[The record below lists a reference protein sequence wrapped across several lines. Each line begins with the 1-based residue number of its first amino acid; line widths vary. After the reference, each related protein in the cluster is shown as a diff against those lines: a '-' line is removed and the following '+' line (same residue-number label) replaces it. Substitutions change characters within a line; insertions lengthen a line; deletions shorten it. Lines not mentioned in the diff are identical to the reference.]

1 MEIRVERGDIAQY
14 QASAIIVNLFEGV
27 THPGG
32 GTGAVDG
39 ALNGAISHVI
49 RDGDCRGKENEFT
62 LIHTLGKI
70 PSPRVLVAGL
80 GKAESFTLDKV
91 RAVAAR
97 AARQLRRHRCKT
109 IATITHGAGIAGLDP
124 EACAQA
130 IAEGTLLGLYTFR
143 RHKKPNK
150 DEVEVRE
157 LVLVE
162 FDESRIEALRRGVE
176 RGVALAEAA
185 NFARDLAN
193 EPSNVLTPT
202 ELAERARALAEE
214 TGLKC
219 DVYDRPW
226 MKEQGMGALLGV
238 AQGSTQPP
246 KFIVL
251 RYRGKLPSAVT
262 KLLRQLKK
270 ATAEGAQGEAKK
282 IRAAL
287 RAQHGYYIS
296 RQPEKPTHLVL
307 VGKGITFD
315 TGGISIKPAAGM
327 QEMKG
332 DMSGGAAVI
341 AAMGAIAR
349 LGPAINVTA
358 VVPATENMPSGSATK
373 PGDVL
378 RTMSGKTIEV
388 INTDAEGRLILADGL
403 TYARQ
408 SVPGG
413 PTAIVDVA
421 TLTGAISVALGN
433 VAMGAMTNHAAL
445 CGRVERAAASAGEK
459 VWQLPMYDE
468 YKEQIK
474 SDVADMKNTGGRGAG
489 SITAAF
495 LLKEFV
501 GDTPWVHLDMAGVD
515 SYEKE
520 KGIIVK
526 GASGIPVRTLVHL
539 ALDLAREPLEAGEAN

>member
-1 MEIRVERGDIAQY
+1 MEIRVEQGDIARY
-14 QASAIIVNLFEGV
+14 PTDAIVVNLFDGV
-27 THPGG
+27 RRPGG
-32 GTGAVDG
+32 GTGAVDS
-39 ALNGAISHVI
+39 ALDGAISRVI

-62 LIHTLGKI
+62 LIHSLGKI

-91 RAVAAR
+91 RAVAAG
-97 AARQLRRHRCKT
+97 AARYLRRRRCKT

-130 IAEGTLLGLYTFR
+130 IVEGTLLGLYTFD
-143 RHKKPNK
+143 RHKKPK
-150 DEVEVRE
+150 TDETEVRE

-162 FDESRIEALRRGVE
+162 FDPSRIDALRRGVE

-185 NFARDLAN
+185 NFARDLSN
-193 EPSNVLTPT
+193 EPGNFLTPT
-202 ELAERARALAEE
+202 DLADRASALAEE
-214 TGLKC
+214 TGLEC
-219 DVYDRPW
+219 TVQDQPW
-226 MKEQGMGALLGV
+226 MEEQGMGALLGV
-238 AQGSTQPP
+238 AKGSHQPP

-251 RYRGKLPSAVT
+251 RYRGRQSLAIR
-262 KLLRQLKK
+262 KLLRQLKE
-270 ATAEGAQGEAKK
+270 ASAEGKQAEAKR
-282 IRAAL
+282 IRTEL
-287 RAQHGYYIS
+287 RTEHGYYIS
-296 RQPEKPTHLVL
+296 RQPAKPTHLVL

-327 QEMKG
+327 EEMKG

-349 LGPAINVTA
+349 LKPAINVTA
-358 VVPATENMPSGSATK
+358 IVPATENMPGGSATK

-403 TYARQ
+403 AYARKLR
-408 SVPGG
+408 
-413 PTAIVDVA
+413 PTFIVDVA
-421 TLTGAISVALGN
+421 TLTGAISIALGN
-433 VAMGAMTNHAAL
+433 VAMGAMTNHEPLYA
-445 CGRVERAAASAGEK
+445 RVQRAAVAAGEK
-459 VWQLPMYDE
+459 VWQLPMFDE

-474 SDVADMKNTGGRGAG
+474 SQVADMKNVGGRGAG

-501 GDTPWVHLDMAGVD
+501 GDTPWVHIDMAGVD
-515 SYEKE
+515 FYSQE
-520 KGIIVK
+520 KGITVK

-539 ALDLAREPLEAGEAN
+539 AFNLANDPLETEESE